1 MGLSLNSLFQSGE
14 NRVSAEGATE
24 SLRSSY
30 AREIASDTGEIV
42 RSVRAGQTFAGE
54 ILESIGEDVVLRTDQ
69 GLLVQA
75 RISEQLQSILGSR
88 AMFEVTSNRNGALSL
103 RPLFTNLAT
112 DTTVSKALSDAGLP
126 VNERNVTMVR
136 AMMSEGMNV
145 DRSSLMSMARQIAS
159 HSTDDILN
167 IVQLRRLEIP
177 VTDENLEQF
186 STYKNYSHKLV
197 DAFDEVLDALPTEFE
212 NAVSAGKEPAAALSF
227 ASDLVNTTFEGAEAA
242 PAASETAGQAQ
253 LFTEAPDLTAA
264 VSREIETLKPVIAAL
279 SEDSYVYADPSS
291 SEAIIVSIN
300 EESLKAGASQDAKDN
315 TQAGT
320 GDAAMQSLQ
329 EDMPASLE
337 QNSLGDA
344 SKATDSR
351 TAAEPRIDDK
361 SALPAMLK
369 NGLDAL
375 KALSAKLEENPEI
388 PDEAKKAVHDAI
400 KELLTGK
407 EFGKAVKNAVLK
419 NWLIEGEDLSKE
431 SVKELYEK
439 LDRQTG
445 SLLKTLEQHTGA
457 ESSITRAITNVRQN
471 VSFMQQMN
479 ELYSYVQIPLSL
491 SEQKA
496 HGELFIYTNK
506 KNLAKKEGD
515 ITAFLRLDMEHLGL
529 VDVFVSL
536 KSEKLQTHFRLEDEK
551 SLDLIE
557 SHIDLLTKR
566 LNDKGY
572 NTSVKVEMKAGEQT
586 VMDELLSA
594 NRNIGLMSTQAF
606 DVRA

>member
-1 MGLSLNSLFQSGE
+1 MGLSLNALFQSGE
-14 NRVSAEGATE
+14 NKVSAEGASE

-54 ILESIGEDVVLRTDQ
+54 ILESSGEDVVLRTQQ

-126 VNERNVTMVR
+126 VSERNVTMVR

-145 DRSSLMSMARQIAS
+145 DRTSLMNMARQIAS

-177 VTDENLEQF
+177 VTEENLEQF
-186 STYKNYSHKLV
+186 SAYKNYSHKLV
-197 DAFDEVLDALPTEFE
+197 DAFDEVLDALPKEFE
-212 NAVSAGKEPAAALSF
+212 AAISAGNKPGEALSF
-227 ASDLVNTTFEGAEAA
+227 ASDLLDVANEGGSASAVIPEEGTQASMPTLPAGLAEAVA
-242 PAASETAGQAQ
+242 K
-253 LFTEAPDLTAA
+253 
-264 VSREIETLKPVIAAL
+264 EIETLKPVVTAL
-279 SEDSYVYADPSS
+279 SQDSYLYADPESA
-291 SEAIIVSIN
+291 EAFAASA
-300 EESLKAGASQDAKDN
+300 EEETGQYDAKESIPVSEPDVLLEEE
-315 TQAGT
+315 AAALHPDEEGT
-320 GDAAMQSLQ
+320 
-329 EDMPASLE
+329 
-337 QNSLGDA
+337 
-344 SKATDSR
+344 AT
-351 TAAEPRIDDK
+351 PRPTDK
-361 SALPAMLK
+361 NMLPNMLK
-369 NGLDAL
+369 SGLDTL
-375 KALSAKLEENPEI
+375 KALSAKLDESPEI
-388 PDEAKKAVHDAI
+388 SAEAKKAVHDAI
-400 KELLTGK
+400 KGLLTGK
-407 EFGKAVKNAVLK
+407 DFGKAVKNAVLK
-419 NWLIEGEDLSKE
+419 NWLIEGNDLSKE

-439 LDRQTG
+439 LDRQTA
-445 SLLKTLEQHTGA
+445 SLLKTLQQHAGA
-457 ESSITRAITNVRQN
+457 ESSIAKGVTNIRQN

-479 ELYSYVQIPLSL
+479 DLYSYVQIPLSL

-506 KNLAKKEGD
+506 KNLAKKDGD

-572 NTSVKVEMKAGEQT
+572 HTSVQVEMKAGEKT
-586 VMDELLSA
+586 VMDEILSA
-594 NRNIGLMSTQAF
+594 NRNIGLMSMQAF

>member
-1 MGLSLNSLFQSGE
+1 MGLSLNALFQSGE
-14 NRVSAEGATE
+14 NKVSAEGASE

-54 ILESIGEDVVLRTDQ
+54 ILESSGEDVVLRTEQ

-126 VNERNVTMVR
+126 VSERNVTMVR

-145 DRSSLMSMARQIAS
+145 DRTSLMNMARQIAS

-177 VTDENLEQF
+177 VTEENLEQF
-186 STYKNYSHKLV
+186 SAYKNYSHKLV
-197 DAFDEVLDALPTEFE
+197 DAFDEVLDALPEAFTT
-212 NAVSAGKEPAAALSF
+212 VSSAGKEPAAALAF
-227 ASDLVNTTFEGAEAA
+227 ATDLMNSVFEGEDVPGSMPANPEQIAGTPSDLTGAIN
-242 PAASETAGQAQ
+242 
-253 LFTEAPDLTAA
+253 
-264 VSREIETLKPVIAAL
+264 REIEQLKPVITAL
-279 SEDSYVYADPSS
+279 SEDSYLYTGLSSKDPLSADIKGAVLQEGTGKDTQSLAPGEGPEETPDPSS
-291 SEAIIVSIN
+291 LADGRNADPALSE
-300 EESLKAGASQDAKDN
+300 
-315 TQAGT
+315 
-320 GDAAMQSLQ
+320 
-329 EDMPASLE
+329 
-337 QNSLGDA
+337 
-344 SKATDSR
+344 
-351 TAAEPRIDDK
+351 K
-361 SALPAMLK
+361 SVLPNMLK
-369 NGLDAL
+369 NGLDSLRA
-375 KALSAKLEENPEI
+375 LEEKLGQSREI
-388 PDEAKKAVHDAI
+388 PEEAKKAVHDAI
-400 KELLTGK
+400 RELLTGK
-407 EFGKAVKNAVLK
+407 DFGKAVKNAVLK

-439 LDRQTG
+439 LDRQTA
-445 SLLKTLEQHTGA
+445 SLMKTLDLHTGA
-457 ESSITRAITNVRQN
+457 ESAISKGVANIRQN

-506 KNLAKKEGD
+506 KNLAQKDGD

-566 LNDKGY
+566 LTDKGY
-572 NTSVKVEMKAGEQT
+572 NTSVKVEMKTGEKT
-586 VMDELLSA
+586 VMDEVLSA
-594 NRNIGLMSTQAF
+594 NRNIGLMSMQAF